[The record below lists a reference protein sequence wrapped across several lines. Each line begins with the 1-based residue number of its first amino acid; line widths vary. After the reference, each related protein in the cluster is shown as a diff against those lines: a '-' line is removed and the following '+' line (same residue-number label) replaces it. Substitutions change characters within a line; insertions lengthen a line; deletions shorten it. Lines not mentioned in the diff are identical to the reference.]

1 MRRLGAVATSE
12 ARLEMGIGD
21 KATVDADVLFGHS
34 SDREPA
40 LETNHNAS
48 LDATDLHGSSTPA
61 IKRDQTRLIPC
72 AIH

>member
-40 LETNHNAS
+40 LECLANSAAIELPHPRYR
-48 LDATDLHGSSTPA
+48 LD
-61 IKRDQTRLIPC
+61 RLGVALNQKNP
-72 AIH
+72 